1 MCIVFR
7 DKSMSGIFKFP
18 FCGGFSLHLHK
29 MVHMK
34 KKKTSRKLLIF
45 KGLLRETR

>member
-7 DKSMSGIFKFP
+7 DKSMYGFFKFP
-18 FCGGFSLHLHK
+18 FCGGSSLHLHK

-34 KKKTSRKLLIF
+34 KKTSRELLIF
-45 KGLLRETR
+45 KGLLREIR

>member
-1 MCIVFR
+1 MCIVLR

-34 KKKTSRKLLIF
+34 KKNLTQAVNFQRSPS
-45 KGLLRETR
+45 